1 MSCNCNHDVLC
12 VCHGLLSP
20 QGHTLKHRVHTQG
33 TCQQHRGGEGQHL
46 GPIPKQHINVGP
58 AAAVMAG
65 PPLVHKGMPLALG
78 RNLVVHMERI
88 MVEVQPIQSLWTGTR
103 TQQRGKINVVL
114 GVMAVVAVPAAAAV
128 GGAPLLLPIA
138 HLQLGVAR
146 AEPHALAVL
155 LRQQPLLV
163 HEFVAGQLRA
173 LCVTIF
179 ATAGGGCSTSRGLC
193 DRLHHLVS

>member
-1 MSCNCNHDVLC
+1 MATSV
-12 VCHGLLSP
+12 
-20 QGHTLKHRVHTQG
+20 THTQLCPKCVQLHPHAC
-33 TCQQHRGGEGQHL
+33 THRGGEGQHL

-138 HLQLGVAR
+138 HLQLQAGEQGAQACCVDLMRMHPWRNQSLRRQDECALSISEAR
-146 AEPHALAVL
+146 TLCALHTCGY
-155 LRQQPLLV
+155 RQESACPAAPQDQV
-163 HEFVAGQLRA
+163 R
-173 LCVTIF
+173 
-179 ATAGGGCSTSRGLC
+179 
-193 DRLHHLVS
+193 